1 MSKRPAREKI
11 ARASV
16 ELDVS
21 KFRAGVKEAIRLSQQ
36 LKTSVDRNLSD
47 LSKGFNKI
55 KTPSGGSASG
65 GSSNTALAR
74 QLADA
79 DKAYKR
85 AAQQRTKTI
94 LQYNR
99 QQYREEQQIQKQQ
112 MRDNAAAVRQQDKEA
127 RDLVRG
133 QAREQREM
141 NQRVLASRREY
152 ANFSKQELREESSIQ
167 RRLAR
172 EKVDADRKASTSR
185 KEYASL
191 KRKEFQE
198 EVIIQRRL
206 GREQAQAAK
215 QAAIA
220 NRQAAQ
226 QRAADNLAQSRTSTV
241 PAINNIANGI
251 KQWDAAAKEFANTSL
266 GQVIDRLGEVG
277 KAMQVVSIGAGLLAG
292 YGVQQANNLLR
303 QEQLL
308 KIFSRTQS
316 GLTRNSRDIRDYAQ
330 QTGQSYL
337 TTLEAATRILPTVG
351 RYKLD
356 MKEVL
361 SLTQRLAVQDPWQGT
376 EGAAFAIREALSGSG
391 RSLAMRFEL
400 PLTQVNEV
408 IKAAAG
414 NANALIA
421 GLSRLNDE
429 FGVSKE
435 EFADY
440 VKSGAFALDR
450 FGGVLRESIAKA
462 FMPTL
467 QNIIIPFLEKV
478 SELLTWLN
486 ETNSVFLSLAGA
498 GTIVVAGLTPVIY
511 VVTQLAAAI
520 GTLNLALKGTA
531 LASRL
536 AAVGNAARSVG
547 TRVAGAGIAAA
558 LGLDIGG
565 RVARGLADRGI
576 GDTDIRTGGVDP
588 MERLMERL
596 SQIFGIVTVFIT
608 TNIISVAALFAKA
621 ITWVIHQF
629 ENFGTVLTS
638 VGLRVE
644 IAMADFAIAIADAM
658 VSIVQWLR
666 STQLISSDQA
676 IRTIAPIDT
685 GRRNAEATREV
696 AITKL
701 DELLLDVINGLDVK
715 FAEIDEQADQMARN
729 VSRSLLEFFGVIGT
743 QAGTEFGNNLRESVE
758 TALASFGD
766 FRTTVTDFFTELMPQ
781 IKEANDE
788 RNREQL
794 RRMQDEGLAEARR
807 TFDEA
812 LASARNYRNFL
823 RGLNRDEETFLRSR
837 EKALKDYNAETVK
850 AEQELQDE
858 LLELQ
863 TDYHKEN
870 VKATKDYGDE
880 LERIERDT
888 RERVI
893 DAARRLDATG
903 VNEAYRQ
910 GNKEIADLR
919 KRVDE
924 EQQVRQ
930 ENYLGQIKDLRDNHA
945 KQRSERAAQF
955 AQQQADELEQYE
967 RRRQQQW
974 EDYNL
979 RMEDEAFDRQLRAQR
994 EAEDRR
1000 IRAQRENEDF
1010 ARRIGNLIKTVN
1022 AEHNVWSAW
1031 VKMIGDASN
1040 AARNAIASIF
1050 NGAQQQARQIITAQ
1064 QSVYLPAT
1072 SNQSQAA
1079 AQFAAYQRSQGIPG
1093 FASGIDYVPRDMLAY
1108 IHKGERVVTAAENK
1122 SGGGGISIGT
1132 LQVNTGSGDPNTI
1145 TRAVQDGLKQFA
1157 QQYAGR

>member
-1 MSKRPAREKI
+1 MATRPAREKI

-21 KFRAGVKEAIRLSQQ
+21 KFRAGVQEAIKLSQQ
-36 LKTSVDRNLSD
+36 LKSQVDRNLGNLSTSFSGKSGSGTNKNALRDD
-47 LSKGFNKI
+47 L
-55 KTPSGGSASG
+55 AV
-65 GSSNTALAR
+65 
-74 QLADA
+74 
-79 DKAYKR
+79 
-85 AAQQRTKTI
+85 
-94 LQYNR
+94 
-99 QQYREEQQIQKQQ
+99 QKQIS
-112 MRDNAAAVRQQDKEA
+112 RERLDSDRKAAI
-127 RDLVRG
+127 
-133 QAREQREM
+133 
-141 NQRVLASRREY
+141 SRREY
-152 ANFSKQELREESSIQ
+152 ANLKRQELREENILQ
-167 RRLAR
+167 KRIAR
-172 EKVDADRKASTSR
+172 EQV
-185 KEYASL
+185 
-191 KRKEFQE
+191 
-198 EVIIQRRL
+198 
-206 GREQAQAAK
+206 QAAK
-215 QAAIA
+215 QAAVA

-226 QRAADNLAQSRTSTV
+226 QRAADNLAQSRMSTV

-251 KQWDAAAKEFANTSL
+251 KQWDAAAKEFAQTSL

-277 KAMQVVSIGAGLLAG
+277 KAMQAVSIGAGLLAG
-292 YGVQQANNLLR
+292 YGIQQANNLLR
-303 QEQLL
+303 EEQLL

-316 GLTRNSRDIRDYAQ
+316 GLIRNQRQISEYAADI
-330 QTGQSYL
+330 GQSYM
-337 TTLEAATRILPTVG
+337 TTLESANRILPTVG
-351 RYKLD
+351 RYRVE
-356 MKEVL
+356 MKDVL
-361 SLTQRLAVQDPWQGT
+361 SIVQRLAILDPWQGT
-376 EGAAFAIREALSGSG
+376 EGAAFAIREALSGTG
-391 RSLAMRFEL
+391 RSLATRFEL
-400 PLTQVNEV
+400 PLTQVNQL
-408 IKAAAG
+408 IKAAG
-414 NANALIA
+414 GDANVLIA
-421 GLSRLNDE
+421 SLDKLVDNLGLTDE
-429 FGVSKE
+429 AFKE
-435 EFADY
+435 Y
-440 VKSGAFALDR
+440 VRSGAFAMQR
-450 FGGVLRESIAKA
+450 FGGIVRESIAKA
-462 FMPTL
+462 FMPAL
-467 QNIIIPFLEKV
+467 ENVIIPFIEKV
-478 SELLTWLN
+478 SGLLTWLN

-547 TRVAGAGIAAA
+547 TRVAGTGIAAA

-576 GDTDIRTGGVDP
+576 GDTEIRTGGVDP

-596 SQIFGIVTVFIT
+596 SQIFGIVTTFIT

-621 ITWVIHQF
+621 VTWVIHQF

-685 GRRNAEATREV
+685 GRRNAEATREA

-781 IKEANDE
+781 IKEATDE

-823 RGLNRDEETFLRSR
+823 RGLNRDEENFLRSR
-837 EKALKDYNAETVK
+837 EKALKDYNAETVE

-919 KRVDE
+919 ERVTE
-924 EQQVRQ
+924 EQAVRQ
-930 ENYLGQIKDLRDNHA
+930 ENYTAQIKDLRDNHA
-945 KQRSERAAQF
+945 KQQSERAVQF

-967 RRRQQQW
+967 LRRQQQW

-979 RMEDEAFDRQLRAQR
+979 RMEDEALDRQLRAQR

-1010 ARRIGNLIKTVN
+1010 ARRIGNLIKEIN
-1022 AEHNVWSAW
+1022 AEHNIWSAW

-1050 NGAQQQARQIITAQ
+1050 NGAQQQARQIVTAQ

-1072 SNQSQAA
+1072 RNQSQAA

-1108 IHKGERVVTAAENK
+1108 IHEGERVVTAAENK
-1122 SGGGGISIGT
+1122 SGSGISIGT
-1132 LQVNTGSGDPNTI
+1132 LQVNTGSGDPNVI